1 MAGVTVIYKGD
12 RITTFDNSGIKTL
25 ETAGKYCE
33 DDIIINYNKNG
44 NKIVE
49 GNSSIVIT
57 DAEEGDICGLT
68 QYGVCE
74 QNASTNAI
82 SCNNGVLSISGGEI
96 ITTATNSET
105 LTLGTQTATVEN
117 LYSVGNV
124 RDTQEIV
131 SGKIIHKNDICIY
144 DGTQPVG
151 DKYISSTG
159 AKENGAIIIYPLE
172 TEYTGTNLAS
182 FTEANQGE
190 LNSLEVGIT
199 PIQDLHGYDNPW
211 PAGGGVS
218 KCPSLANGTHTM
230 TNGPTVTIQDGEIT
244 INGTASGS
252 GYYEEAIESTVMP
265 ADTYVSLN
273 NPAATY
279 NIAYVFLNGNTQL
292 AAPSTAPANTTK
304 HTTGL
309 SGKTVNKLRVYCNAG
324 TYDNFKMSPIVHD
337 GSTPQAWQPYANI
350 CPITGRTG
358 ANVYR
363 TGINIWDEVWEQG
376 SIDNSTGQDKP
387 ASTGIRGKNYIP
399 VVAGESY
406 YICNLDADNY
416 IRYYYYDSAY
426 GFVSSSAVNNS
437 VLTIPS
443 GVSYMRIRS
452 TGTYGNVY
460 KNDWTVNYPATDTQ
474 YHAYQGTTYTVD
486 WTSEAGTV
494 YGGTVDVVTGV
505 LTVDMTMVD
514 LSTLTWG
521 YNSEY
526 AFFSAFISQGATYST
541 QTLWCSYYKY
551 GGYNIQNSAMG
562 SAPNATVW
570 KRFTNGLG
578 TNANA
583 IYVKNSRYSDA
594 TAFKNSLIG
603 VPLVY
608 ELATP
613 VTYQLTPQ
621 EIKTLIGTN
630 NVWSNDITSIKV
642 AVSNFTIEQVTPQP
656 LKLQEGNNTVNA
668 TNLSVSTVPLKLEYM
683 VDLVDGDNLSYGNN
697 TSNYVNAGA
706 ADYMII

>member
-44 NKIVE
+44 NATKE
-49 GNSSIVIT
+49 GNSTITVT
-57 DAEEGDICGLT
+57 DAEEDYVCGLT

-131 SGKIIHKNDICIY
+131 SGKIIHKNNICIY

-159 AKENGAIIIYPLE
+159 SKENGAIIIYPLE

-182 FTEANQGE
+182 FTETNQGE
-190 LNSLEVGIT
+190 LNSLEVNMA

-218 KCPSLANGTHTM
+218 KCPSFANGTHTM
-230 TNGPTVTIQDGEIT
+230 TNGITVTIQDGEIT
-244 INGTASGS
+244 LDGTASGS

-265 ADTYVSLN
+265 ADAYVSFN
-273 NPAATY
+273 NPVGTY
-279 NIAYVFLNGNTQL
+279 NIAYVFINGSTQI
-292 AAPSTAPANTTK
+292 AAPSLYPANGTK
-304 HTTGL
+304 QPTGL
-309 SGKTVNKLRVYCNAG
+309 SGATVNRLRIFCNAG

-350 CPITGRTG
+350 CPITGWTG
-358 ANVYR
+358 ANVFR
-363 TGINIWDEVWEQG
+363 TGKNFLNIADAEIGTAWNGD
-376 SIDNSTGQDKP
+376 SNS
-387 ASTGIRGKNYIP
+387 ARARLVIP
-399 VVAGESY
+399 VKPNTDYVLSMNGTM
-406 YICNLDADNY
+406 
-416 IRYYYYDSAY
+416 
-426 GFVSSSAVNNS
+426 S
-437 VLTIPS
+437 VDGVYSTLSTVIPS
-443 GVSYMRIRS
+443 PTTPTSVAFPKSINSGDNTYLTLGFNKSAIAQSDVEALKLQLELGS
-452 TGTYGNVY
+452 TPTPYSPYNGNTY
-460 KNDWTVNYPATDTQ
+460 A
-474 YHAYQGTTYTVD
+474 VD
-486 WTSEAGTV
+486 WTSDAGTV
-494 YGGTVDVVTGV
+494 YGGTLDVVSGV
-505 LTVDMTMVD
+505 LTVDRAMVD
-514 LSTLTWG
+514 LGTLNWTL
-521 YNSEY
+521 
-526 AFFSAFISQGATYST
+526 SAGGANIFTVTLSDRKYSDDIKAMCSMYPFKGTISQSSDVPSKGDKT
-541 QTLWCSYYKY
+541 CCFYYQPGQLY
-551 GGYNIQNSAMG
+551 RN
-562 SAPNATVW
+562 
-570 KRFTNGLG
+570 F
-578 TNANA
+578 
-583 IYVKNSRYSDA
+583 YVYDTAYSDVA
-594 TAFKNSLIG
+594 SFKAAMSG
-603 VPLVY
+603 VQLCY

-668 TNLSVSTVPLKLEYM
+668 TNLSVSAVPLKLEYM
-683 VDLVDGDNLSYGNN
+683 VDLVDGDNLSYGSN

>member
-12 RITTFDNSGIKTL
+12 RITTIDNSGKKTL

-44 NKIVE
+44 NATKE
-49 GNSSIVIT
+49 GNSTITVT
-57 DAEEGDICGLT
+57 DAEEDYVCGLT

-131 SGKIIHKNDICIY
+131 SGKIIHKNNICIY

-159 AKENGAIIIYPLE
+159 SKENGAIIIYPLE

-182 FTEANQGE
+182 FTETNQGE
-190 LNSLEVGIT
+190 LNSLEVNMA

-211 PAGGGVS
+211 PTGGGVS

-230 TNGPTVTIQDGEIT
+230 TNGLTVTIQDGEIT
-244 INGTASGS
+244 IDGTASGS

-279 NIAYVFLNGNTQL
+279 NIAYVFLNGNTQI
-292 AAPSTAPANTTK
+292 AAPSTAPANATK

-309 SGKTVNKLRVYCNAG
+309 SGATVNKLRVYCKAG
-324 TYDNFKMSPIVHD
+324 TYDNFKMSPILHE

-350 CPITGRTG
+350 CPISGRTG
-358 ANVYR
+358 ANVYVSP
-363 TGINIWDEVWEQG
+363 TTAQ
-376 SIDNSTGQDKP
+376 
-387 ASTGIRGKNYIP
+387 A
-399 VVAGESY
+399 
-406 YICNLDADNY
+406 DA
-416 IRYYYYDSAY
+416 
-426 GFVSSSAVNNS
+426 
-437 VLTIPS
+437 
-443 GVSYMRIRS
+443 
-452 TGTYGNVY
+452 
-460 KNDWTVNYPATDTQ
+460 
-474 YHAYQGTTYTVD
+474 TTYAVD

-494 YGGTVDVVTGV
+494 YGGTLDVVSGV
-505 LTVDMTMVD
+505 LTVNMAFVD
-514 LSTLTWG
+514 LGSLNWTL
-521 YNSEY
+521 
-526 AFFSAFISQGATYST
+526 SAGGANIFTVTLSDRKYSDDIKAMCSMYPFKGTISQS
-541 QTLWCSYYKY
+541 
-551 GGYNIQNSAMG
+551 
-562 SAPNATVW
+562 
-570 KRFTNGLG
+570 
-578 TNANA
+578 
-583 IYVKNSRYSDA
+583 SDA
-594 TAFKNSLIG
+594 PSKGDKTCCFYYQAGQSYRNFYVYDTAYLDVASFKAAMSG
-603 VPLVY
+603 VQLCY

-613 VTYQLTPQ
+613 VTYELTPQ
-621 EIKTLIGTN
+621 EVVTLVGQN
-630 NVWSNDITSIKV
+630 NIFSPDATSIKV
-642 AVSNFTIEQVTPQP
+642 AVSNLRIDQVIPQP
-656 LKLQEGNNTVNA
+656 LTLVEGDNTITA
-668 TNLSVSTVPLKLEYM
+668 TNLSVSAVPLKLEYIAN
-683 VDLVDGDNLSYGNN
+683 GDNLSYGSN